1 MYNSVHSSHLPFFC
15 SGMRG
20 GEAPVF
26 IDSPS
31 SKMVSVGDTARF
43 SCRARGKPEPTIE
56 WLHNDRP
63 LKRDRT
69 DDQSE
74 PAVWVDGEDL
84 VIRGVRSGVET
95 VRCVATNSA
104 GTARSDTAKLY
115 VHGKIWTWSGFYC
128 DLLHKVRFL
137 L

>member
-1 MYNSVHSSHLPFFC
+1 MCADPDQE
-15 SGMRG
+15 M
-20 GEAPVF
+20 
-26 IDSPS
+26 DST
-31 SKMVSVGDTARF
+31 VSVGDTARF

-74 PAVWVDGEDL
+74 PAVWMDGGDL

-95 VRCVATNSA
+95 VRCVANNRA
-104 GTARSDTAKLY
+104 GTARSHTAKLIVY
-115 VHGKIWTWSGFYC
+115 GKIWTWSGLYC